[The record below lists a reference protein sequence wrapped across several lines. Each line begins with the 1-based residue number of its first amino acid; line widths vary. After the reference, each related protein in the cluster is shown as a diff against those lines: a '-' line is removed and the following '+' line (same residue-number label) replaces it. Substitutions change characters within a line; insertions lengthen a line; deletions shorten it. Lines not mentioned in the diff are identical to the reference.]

1 MLGIICAMA
10 VEVEGILNLMEN
22 KEETTKAGATFTKGT
37 LHGKEVVVTECG
49 IGKVNAAITAQV
61 MIDLFSPH
69 ALINSGVAGALS
81 DKLRVG
87 DVVISEDAVQH
98 DYDTT
103 AFGDPMGL
111 ICFAAEQRVDMPADN
126 ELCEKLLSACKTLD
140 DTTVLKG
147 RIATGDQFISD
158 TEKRLS
164 LGKEFSALACE
175 MEGGAVGQVCY
186 RNNVPFAILRCI
198 SDDLTNSTSM
208 DYESF
213 KSFAADKTTTVLS
226 KFIEEM

>member
-22 KEETTKAGATFTKGT
+22 KEETKKAGATFTKGT
-37 LHGKEVVVTECG
+37 LHGKDVVVTECG
-49 IGKVNAAITAQV
+49 IGKVNAAVTAQV
-61 MIDLFSPH
+61 IIDLFSPQ

-87 DVVISEDAVQH
+87 DVVISEDAIQH

-111 ICFAAEQRVDMPADN
+111 ICFANEQRVDMPADK
-126 ELCEKLLSACKTLD
+126 ELCEKLMSACKTLD

-208 DYESF
+208 DYEAF
-213 KSFAADKTTTVLS
+213 KSFAAAKTTTVLS